1 MDMIYFK
8 AKGENGAWVYGSGQD
23 APEGAKVM
31 TEQLWRKERDA
42 VMQAA
47 SVGLMERINAIRPVS
62 LFAARKV
69 LRDTK
74 AADGKSYMEKIKA
87 GYKAGKVSDDAM
99 DAIEMLDP
107 VSRSSPWVAEI
118 QALFELSD
126 EDVDSLFEKMR
137 AIQV

>member
-1 MDMIYFK
+1 MEFFK
-8 AKGENGAWVYGSGQD
+8 VKNLDGSTAFGAAET
-23 APEGAKVM
+23 APQGAKIMSEAVWLREKAAAM
-31 TEQLWRKERDA
+31 QSSMLDHMAERD
-42 VMQAA
+42 
-47 SVGLMERINAIRPVS
+47 SVRPVS

-87 GYKAGKVSDDAM
+87 GHKAGKVSDDAM

-118 QALFELSD
+118 QALFELSND
-126 EDVDSLFEKMR
+126 DVDSLFEKMR